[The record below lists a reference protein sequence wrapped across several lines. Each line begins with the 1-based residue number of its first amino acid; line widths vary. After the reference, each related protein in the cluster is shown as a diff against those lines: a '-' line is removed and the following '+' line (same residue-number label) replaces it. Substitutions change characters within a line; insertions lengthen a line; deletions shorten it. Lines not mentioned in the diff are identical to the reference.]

1 MCWANCRTKGNK
13 IAKDHQATATSMQ
26 KNLVEAQREH
36 YFLGSE
42 KQYHIEARLVRC
54 LDRLSQNLGG
64 LRSAASTQFAI
75 LRKALDQTIGTDR
88 APFAWSAGTS
98 PAKSRTG
105 SVSRSG
111 LLDIINEE
119 SEEPDERFNNNN
131 NTWDGAST
139 PSRLRQGVS
148 FHDIAWKVVK
158 SGTST
163 PNNDLLAPADMFV
176 TFIDQLGPPAKSLV
190 FTLKRMLDELQ
201 FARNGTVSFDER
213 FHANLSSAVELYTN
227 SRKDALETLYRSKAL
242 SGPRPVEVLAD
253 LEEVA
258 ASCGHF
264 SFSLLDLA
272 EGCLVYLDLL
282 EQLHAEIERS
292 PKKRTWYW
300 LMFWRP
306 SEPNEEQPRT
316 FGKNAHSTMQKHKM
330 PMLNK
335 YPGTFQAQTEVDPV
349 SNIPASIKRADSFAN
364 ASKLAQERP
373 WSLAIYHALSVFR
386 RDDVHFAIKVGFG
399 AALYALPAFLP
410 ETRPFF
416 SHWRGE
422 WGLISYM
429 VVCSMTIGASNTTGI
444 ERLLGTI
451 IGACC
456 AVVAWLIS
464 NNNGDANP
472 WILGFLGW
480 LMSLWCFYLI
490 LAKGRGP
497 MGRFILLTYNLGAL
511 YAYSLSVKDD
521 DNDDDEG
528 GVDPAIREIVLHR
541 VVSVIVGVIWGIV
554 ITRLIWPISARQ
566 KLRDGLCI
574 LWLRMCLI
582 WKRDPLAIYLL
593 GEPKSSYMDIREA
606 AELQSFL
613 TFLDSLRKAAASE
626 FELRGPF
633 PDKITGRIVER
644 TRSMLDSFHAM
655 NVVMTRNAQVTAGEA
670 ALLR

>member
-1 MCWANCRTKGNK
+1 
-13 IAKDHQATATSMQ
+13 MQ

-42 KQYHIEARLVRC
+42 RQYHIEAKLVRC
-54 LDRLSQNLGG
+54 LARLSQNLGG

-75 LRKALDQTIGTDR
+75 LRKALDQTIGTER
-88 APFAWSAGTS
+88 TPFAWASGTNS
-98 PAKSRTG
+98 PVKSRTG

-111 LLDIINEE
+111 LLDVINED
-119 SEEPDERFNNNN
+119 SEESDERFNNNN
-131 NTWDGAST
+131 NNNTWDGSST
-139 PSRLRQGVS
+139 PSRSRPGVS
-148 FHDIAWKVVK
+148 FHDIAWKVAK
-158 SGTST
+158 SGSST

-190 FTLKRMLDELQ
+190 FTLKQMLDELQ
-201 FARNGTVSFDER
+201 FARNGAVSFDHR
-213 FHANLSSAVELYTN
+213 FHANLATAIELYTN
-227 SRKDALETLYRSKAL
+227 SRKEALETLYRSKSL

-272 EGCLVYLDLL
+272 EGCLCYLDLL

-292 PKKRTWYW
+292 PKRRTWYW

-306 SEPNEEQPRT
+306 GESDEEQPRT
-316 FGKNAHSTMQKHKM
+316 FGKHDHDTMIKCLK
-330 PMLNK
+330 PMLTGIQ
-335 YPGTFQAQTEVDPV
+335 GTFQAQTELDPV
-349 SNIPASIKRADSFAN
+349 TNIPASIKRADSFAN
-364 ASKLAQERP
+364 ADKLAQERP
-373 WSLAIYHALSVFR
+373 WTVAVYRAMSVFR
-386 RDDVHFAIKVGFG
+386 RDDVHFAIKVGVG

-416 SHWRGE
+416 KHWRGE

-429 VVCSMTIGASNTTGI
+429 VVCSMTIGASNTTGL

-451 IGACC
+451 TGAVC

-464 NNNGDANP
+464 NNHGVANP

-511 YAYSLSVKDD
+511 YAYSLSVRDD

-528 GVDPAIREIVLHR
+528 GVDPAIWEIVLHR

-554 ITRLIWPISARQ
+554 VTRLIWPISARQ

-593 GEPKSSYMDIREA
+593 GEPKSSYMDIREG

-644 TRSMLDSFHAM
+644 TRTMLDSFHAM

-670 ALLR
+670 ALLK